1 MQRWEYATVRTSAT
15 MSVLGLGGGDVNIDS
30 LRDTL
35 NRAGS
40 EGWEVCGVI
49 ETNTSQGRTGEVVVL
64 LKRPLVRE
72 REGAEG

>member
-1 MQRWEYATVRTSAT
+1 MQRWEYATIRTSGS
-15 MSVLGLGGGDVNIDS
+15 MSIFGVGGGDVSIDA

-35 NRAGS
+35 NKAGS

-64 LKRPLVRE
+64 LKRPIE
-72 REGAEG
+72 S